1 MEDQNNGSYGAGE
14 QNYGQQGYDQQMY
27 GQQGYNQQMYGQ
39 QGYNQQGYNQQMYGQ
54 QGYNQQGYNQQMYG
68 QQGYNQQM
76 YDQQGYNRQVS
87 NPHMYG
93 QQDYNQQGYNQQMY
107 GQQGYNPQMY
117 GQREYNQQAYNQQ
130 MYNQQMYGQQNL
142 NQMQDN
148 NQVFDRQND
157 KRKASGDKS
166 KKKKMLILGI
176 SCGAAAALITVL
188 VLVLVLGVFGDK
200 RKIRKATEQY
210 VANVEAMDIY
220 SVYRQTVPQK
230 LMDDLLEDEYDVDD
244 IDDEIGY
251 LSDAIDNA
259 DVKIKI
265 NDFKI
270 GKIEKVQLNELVNNV
285 DSEMKKQCDTDVQEI
300 TGMSADDFSADLKK
314 KMLEYGVD
322 ADKIYRV
329 NVSYKL
335 SIKSDYFDT
344 DDIQEE
350 IKDELGGSFEELLD
364 HFYVYEYADEY
375 YVIPGV
381 EKFLA
386 PAFVDYVNKSNR
398 ASDVQTADS
407 IRTAVQTA
415 FADPDAW
422 DGYEESGMDEK
433 YILVTKESLESIPYF
448 GSEVI
453 SILGDDFSYTVK
465 YKKNGYEDYDQFV
478 LYTNLSANEVIVY
491 ITDGENYIELS
502 PNTDNE
508 YYN

>member
-1 MEDQNNGSYGAGE
+1 MEDQNNRSYGAGE
-14 QNYGQQGYDQQMY
+14 QNYGQQSYDQQMY
-27 GQQGYNQQMYGQ
+27 GQQGYNQQGYNQQMYGQ

-68 QQGYNQQM
+68 QQGYNQQGYNQQM
-76 YDQQGYNRQVS
+76 YD
-87 NPHMYG
+87 
-93 QQDYNQQGYNQQMY
+93 QQGYNQQMY
-107 GQQGYNPQMY
+107 GQQGYN
-117 GQREYNQQAYNQQ
+117 QQGYNQQ
-130 MYNQQMYGQQNL
+130 MYDQQGYNQQMYGQQGYNQQGYNQQTYVQQ

-148 NQVFDRQND
+148 NQVFDQQND
-157 KRKASGDKS
+157 IRKASGGKS
-166 KKKKMLILGI
+166 KKKKMIILGI
-176 SCGAAAALITVL
+176 SCGVAAALITVL

-200 RKIRKATEQY
+200 RKIKKTTEQY

-300 TGMSADDFSADLKK
+300 TDMSADDFSADLKK

-381 EKFLA
+381 EKLLA
-386 PAFVDYVNKSNR
+386 PAFIDYVNKSNR
-398 ASDVQTADS
+398 ASDVQTADT

-415 FADPDAW
+415 FANPDAW
-422 DGYEESGMDEK
+422 DGYEESGMDGK
-433 YILVTKESLESIPYF
+433 YILVTKDSLESIPYF

-465 YKKNGYEDYDQFV
+465 YKKNGYEDYDQFA

>member
-1 MEDQNNGSYGAGE
+1 MEDQNNRSYGAGE
-14 QNYGQQGYDQQMY
+14 QNYGQQSYDQQMY
-27 GQQGYNQQMYGQ
+27 GQQGYNQQGYNQQMYGQ

-68 QQGYNQQM
+68 QQGYNQQGYNQQM
-76 YDQQGYNRQVS
+76 YDQQG
-87 NPHMYG
+87 
-93 QQDYNQQGYNQQMY
+93 YNQQGYNQQMY
-107 GQQGYNPQMY
+107 DQQGYNPQIY
-117 GQREYNQQAYNQQ
+117 GQQGHNQQGYNQQTYVQQ
-130 MYNQQMYGQQNL
+130 

-148 NQVFDRQND
+148 NQVFDQQND
-157 KRKASGDKS
+157 IRKASGGKS
-166 KKKKMLILGI
+166 KKKKMIILGI

-220 SVYRQTVPQK
+220 SVYRQTVPKK

-300 TGMSADDFSADLKK
+300 TDMSADDFSADLKK

-381 EKFLA
+381 EKLLA
-386 PAFVDYVNKSNR
+386 PAFIDYVNKSNR
-398 ASDVQTADS
+398 ASDVQTADT

-422 DGYEESGMDEK
+422 DGYEESGMDGK
-433 YILVTKESLESIPYF
+433 YILVTKDSLESIPYF

-465 YKKNGYEDYDQFV
+465 YKKNGYEDYDQFA

>member
-1 MEDQNNGSYGAGE
+1 MEDQNNRSYGAGE
-14 QNYGQQGYDQQMY
+14 QNYGQQSYDQQMY

-68 QQGYNQQM
+68 QQGYNQQGYNQQM
-76 YDQQGYNRQVS
+76 YDQQG
-87 NPHMYG
+87 
-93 QQDYNQQGYNQQMY
+93 YNQQGYNQQMY
-107 GQQGYNPQMY
+107 DQQGYNPQIY
-117 GQREYNQQAYNQQ
+117 GQQGHNQQGYNQQT
-130 MYNQQMYGQQNL
+130 YGLQ

-148 NQVFDRQND
+148 NQVFDQQND
-157 KRKASGDKS
+157 IRKASGGKS
-166 KKKKMLILGI
+166 KKKKMIILGI

-200 RKIRKATEQY
+200 RKIKKTTEQY

-300 TGMSADDFSADLKK
+300 TDMSADDFSADLKK

-381 EKFLA
+381 EKLLA
-386 PAFVDYVNKSNR
+386 PAFIDYVNKSNR
-398 ASDVQTADS
+398 ASDVQTADT

-415 FADPDAW
+415 FADLDAW
-422 DGYEESGMDEK
+422 DGYEESGMDGK

-453 SILGDDFSYTVK
+453 SILGDDFSYTVN
-465 YKKNGYEDYDQFV
+465 YKENGYEDYDRFAF
-478 LYTNLSANEVIVY
+478 YTNLSANEVIVY

-502 PNTDNE
+502 PNIDNE

>member
-1 MEDQNNGSYGAGE
+1 MEDQNNRSYGAGE
-14 QNYGQQGYDQQMY
+14 QNYGQQSYD
-27 GQQGYNQQMYGQ
+27 QQMYGQ

-54 QGYNQQGYNQQMYG
+54 QGHNQQGYNQQTYV
-68 QQGYNQQM
+68 QQ
-76 YDQQGYNRQVS
+76 
-87 NPHMYG
+87 
-93 QQDYNQQGYNQQMY
+93 
-107 GQQGYNPQMY
+107 
-117 GQREYNQQAYNQQ
+117 
-130 MYNQQMYGQQNL
+130 

-148 NQVFDRQND
+148 NQVFDQQND
-157 KRKASGDKS
+157 KRKASGGKS
-166 KKKKMLILGI
+166 KKKKMIILGI

-220 SVYRQTVPQK
+220 SVYRQTVPKK

-300 TGMSADDFSADLKK
+300 TDMSADDFSADLKK

-381 EKFLA
+381 EKLLA
-386 PAFVDYVNKSNR
+386 PAFIDYVNKSNR
-398 ASDVQTADS
+398 ASDVQTADT

-422 DGYEESGMDEK
+422 DGYEESGMDGK
-433 YILVTKESLESIPYF
+433 YILVTKDSLESIPYF

>member
-1 MEDQNNGSYGAGE
+1 MEDQNNRSYGAGE
-14 QNYGQQGYDQQMY
+14 QNYDQQSYDQQMY
-27 GQQGYNQQMYGQ
+27 GQQGYNQQGYNQQMYGQ

-68 QQGYNQQM
+68 QQGYNQQGYNQQM
-76 YDQQGYNRQVS
+76 YDQQG
-87 NPHMYG
+87 
-93 QQDYNQQGYNQQMY
+93 YNQQGYNQQMY
-107 GQQGYNPQMY
+107 DQQGYNPQIY
-117 GQREYNQQAYNQQ
+117 GQQGHNQQGYNQQTYV
-130 MYNQQMYGQQNL
+130 QQNQ
-142 NQMQDN
+142 NQYN
-148 NQVFDRQND
+148 NQVFDQQND
-157 KRKASGDKS
+157 KRKASGGES
-166 KKKKMLILGI
+166 KKKKMIILGI

-220 SVYRQTVPQK
+220 SVYRQTVPKK

-300 TGMSADDFSADLKK
+300 TDMSADDFSADLKK

-335 SIKSDYFDT
+335 SIKSDYFDA

-381 EKFLA
+381 EKLLA
-386 PAFVDYVNKSNR
+386 PAFIDYVNKSNR
-398 ASDVQTADS
+398 ASDVQTADT

-415 FADPDAW
+415 FANPDAW
-422 DGYEESGMDEK
+422 DGYEESGMDGK
-433 YILVTKESLESIPYF
+433 YILVTKDSLESIPYF

-465 YKKNGYEDYDQFV
+465 YKKNGYEDYDQFA